1 MCGDEMNRKGASS
14 IEEIVVVIILVIF
27 AIVFFIII
35 HSGFLSSLLPSNFL
49 LFSSPNSG
57 PAMCFLNASRIQ
69 NSACGYMQKKGQM
82 PVTEVI
88 AIVIAII
95 VLALGVVLAIYFRGY
110 IFSFIKGIQ
119 SVLSFSWL
127 FGHGF

>member
-1 MCGDEMNRKGASS
+1 M
-14 IEEIVVVIILVIF
+14 
-27 AIVFFIII
+27 
-35 HSGFLSSLLPSNFL
+35 
-49 LFSSPNSG
+49 
-57 PAMCFLNASRIQ
+57 Q
-69 NSACGYMQKKGQM
+69 NKGQM

-110 IFSFIKGIQ
+110 IFSFTKDVQ